1 MATHPSL
8 LVSDAVAAS
17 LARRGIHYGWAVA
30 AVTFLTMLVT
40 AGAVGAPGVLI
51 LPLQREFGWDTA
63 TIGSALAV
71 RLLLF
76 GLMGPFA
83 AALMNRYGP
92 RRIVLL
98 ALALIA
104 GGLLA
109 SLGMREVWQLVL
121 LWGVVV
127 GVGTGLTALVLGAT
141 VATRWFSHRRGL
153 VVGLLTASS
162 ATGQLVVL
170 PLLAALTEALGW
182 RAALLV
188 ICGLLLTAG
197 LGVLALMRDR
207 PEDLGLVPY
216 GETAPAG
223 PGAIGSQATGAIA
236 GGAIAALRE
245 AAAARVFW
253 VLFATFFIC
262 GASTNG
268 LIQTHFIPLC
278 ADYGIGP
285 VQGASV
291 LAVMGVFD
299 FIGTVASGWLSDR
312 YDNRWLLFWY
322 YGLRGLS
329 LMFLPFSDFSFVGLS
344 LFAVFY
350 GLDWIATVPPTVR
363 LTAARFGRERANL
376 VFGWVFAGHQLGA
389 ATIAYGAGLSR
400 AELASYLP
408 AFFAAGALCLIAALL
423 ILTLGR
429 PVAGQASA
437 PRQAAAARPARA

>member
-1 MATHPSL
+1 MMSGA
-8 LVSDAVAAS
+8 
-17 LARRGIHYGWAVA
+17 LARALTRRGVHYGWVSA

-51 LPLQREFGWDTA
+51 LPLQTEFGWDTA
-63 TIGSALAV
+63 SISSALAI
-71 RLLLF
+71 RLVLF

-92 RRIVLL
+92 RRIVLA

-104 GGLLA
+104 SGLLA
-109 SLGMREVWQLVL
+109 SLAMTQLWQLIL

-162 ATGQLVVL
+162 ATGQLIVL
-170 PLLAALTEALGW
+170 PILAALTEALGW
-182 RAALLV
+182 RAALLTV
-188 ICGLLLTAG
+188 CSLLGLAALVVFLLL
-197 LGVLALMRDR
+197 RDR
-207 PEDLGLVPY
+207 PEDVGLLPY
-216 GETAPAG
+216 GETAANAAPPRGPAV
-223 PGAIGSQATGAIA
+223 
-236 GGAIAALRE
+236 GAIAALRE
-245 AAAARVFW
+245 AARTRVFW
-253 VLFATFFIC
+253 VLFLTFFIC

-278 ADYGIGP
+278 ADYGLRP
-285 VQGASV
+285 VQAASV
-291 LAVMGVFD
+291 LAGMGVFD
-299 FIGTVASGWLSDR
+299 FVGTVASGWLSDR

-329 LMFLPFSDFSFVGLS
+329 LLCLPFSDFSFAGLS

-350 GLDWIATVPPTVR
+350 GLDWIATVPPTVK
-363 LTAARFGRERANL
+363 LAAQRFGRERANV

-389 ATIAYGAGLSR
+389 ATAAFGAGLSR
-400 AELASYLP
+400 TELQSYLP
-408 AFFAAGALCLIAALL
+408 AFFAAGALCLVASAL
-423 ILTLGR
+423 ILTLSPPRREAVPGAV
-429 PVAGQASA
+429 PAAG
-437 PRQAAAARPARA
+437 